1 VRDDALSPA
10 RGGGEPRSAGS
21 QHGISPPSTRVERIA
36 RIPDV
41 LDGTPPRNSE
51 RSDP

>member
-10 RGGGEPRSAGS
+10 RGGGELRSAGS
-21 QHGISPPSTRVERIA
+21 LHGITPSTRVERIT

-41 LDGTPPRNSE
+41 LDGTPLANSE
-51 RSDP
+51 GSSP